1 MPVIST
7 LGALSYDKIPLTTDT
22 TGNSWLMLI
31 GNNTSFTSSTFAS
44 NALFFGGTS
53 NVGALRPAVFK
64 VSQDFSPVISFQ
76 NNGTLFTSPAMMIPA
91 YDGDGIA
98 LAGDK
103 SIPLLNGFFGTVNS
117 SGSYTTGIQYA
128 GPSLSPGGVQ
138 ARENDSVAYDSLGN
152 YYIAGW
158 TRESAATGYV
168 MTLSKFDT
176 TNALIWTKV
185 FYQASAIV
193 TTVNQRDL
201 ARVRVDNFD
210 NVYIFYGALATSPGG
225 QNYYK
230 LLKYSTSGTLIFQT
244 RFDFSAQFAAFDLDS
259 QNNIYVIYRFSNV
272 TYITKFNS
280 TMTSQWAINLAT
292 SPATTF
298 QWQELADIP
307 IRYYNNNL
315 YVTFSTSTNSNNYLV
330 SIDTNGNLNWSTKI
344 QYLVSGVNQPVAPD
358 TFTMQGSSIYTA
370 FNTSSS
376 QAQLVK
382 LPIDGSIPGT
392 GNYTIS
398 ANTYMTYSLGNI
410 ISTTTSP
417 IGTTAGNITIINGNT
432 ASVTS
437 VGGGSAGNIA
447 TYSVI
452 SL

>member
-7 LGALSYDKIPLTTDT
+7 LGALSYDKVPLTTDT

-44 NALFFGGTS
+44 NALFLGGRSTAS
-53 NVGALRPAVFK
+53 GTDQAAVFK

-76 NNGTLFTSPAMMIPA
+76 NNGTFYQRPEMMIPA
-91 YDGDGIA
+91 YNGDGIA
-98 LAGDK
+98 ITGAV
-103 SIPLLNGFFGTVNS
+103 SIPLLNGFFAKVNS
-117 SGSYTTGIQYA
+117 SGTYTAGIRYA
-128 GPSLSPGGVQ
+128 GPSISGAVQ

-152 YYIAGW
+152 YYIASW
-158 TRESAATGYV
+158 TRESVAVGYV

-176 TNALIWTKV
+176 TNTLIWTKV
-185 FYQASAIV
+185 FYQVGAIV
-193 TTVNQRDL
+193 TNVNTRNL
-201 ARVRVDNFD
+201 ARVKVDNFD

-230 LLKYSTSGTLIFQT
+230 LLKFSTSGTLVFQT
-244 RFDFSAQFAAFDLDS
+244 RFDFGAQDAAFDLDS
-259 QNNIYVIYRFSNV
+259 QNNIYVMYKVSSV
-272 TYITKFNS
+272 SYITKFNS
-280 TMTSQWAINLAT
+280 TMTSQWTINLAT

-298 QWQELADIP
+298 QWTDLPDIP

-315 YVTFSTSTNSNNYLV
+315 YVTFSTSTNFNNYLV

-358 TFTMQGSSIYTA
+358 TFTMQESSIYTA